1 MVELSTSDVVV
12 FNDGT
17 VTPLTGA
24 TFHFL
29 WCSGYVTKTGNAPY
43 LDTVAFLYGNR
54 SYESLIK
61 QVQQLLWLEQLRF
74 LIQMSRL
81 AVGTGFS

>member
-1 MVELSTSDVVV
+1 MVIFNYTTADDGITTPITKESPPMVELSTSDVVV

-29 WCSGYVTKTGNAPY
+29 W
-43 LDTVAFLYGNR
+43 
-54 SYESLIK
+54 
-61 QVQQLLWLEQLRF
+61 W
-74 LIQMSRL
+74 
-81 AVGTGFS
+81 

>member
-1 MVELSTSDVVV
+1 MLELSTSDVVV

-29 WCSGYVTKTGNAPY
+29 W
-43 LDTVAFLYGNR
+43 
-54 SYESLIK
+54 
-61 QVQQLLWLEQLRF
+61 
-74 LIQMSRL
+74 
-81 AVGTGFS
+81 